1 MRGPEI
7 GQQRAL
13 PPLRCKRLISV
24 ARPGTSVLLVAAVL
38 LFLAACAANTSTP
51 STHAAGTPSATI
63 QTTPTPSPT
72 PSEVF
77 QALEQRPLNLPSLA
91 PGATCPKL
99 AGHLVSSD
107 FGYVLGDGPAY
118 PFWTVSSALGAIQ
131 ASVLDPVQWY
141 IDPSY
146 TGPVLVRGRQ
156 LDGSGVLTFEGGLD
170 QLHYQG
176 NWRDAP
182 PLPALRLMGGSA
194 YASGGSRWAS
204 FATHTNIPGDGCY
217 AYQVDGTSF
226 SYTLTFLAEEIEY

>member
-1 MRGPEI
+1 MRTPETE
-7 GQQRAL
+7 QRRGL
-13 PPLRCKRLISV
+13 PPLRCKRLTSV
-24 ARPGTSVLLVAAVL
+24 AWPRASVLLVAAVL
-38 LFLAACAANTSTP
+38 LLLAACMANASATR
-51 STHAAGTPSATI
+51 PSA
-63 QTTPTPSPT
+63 TPSPT
-72 PSEVF
+72 LTADWR
-77 QALEQRPLNLPSLA
+77 ALEQRPLSLQSIA
-91 PGATCPKL
+91 PGTTCPKL
-99 AGHLVSSD
+99 SGHVVSPA

-118 PFWTVSSALGAIQ
+118 PFWTVGSAIGAIQ
-131 ASVLDPVQWY
+131 ASVLDSVQWY

-194 YASGGSRWAS
+194 YASGGSQWAS

>member
-1 MRGPEI
+1 MRGPDV
-7 GQQRAL
+7 GQRRG
-13 PPLRCKRLISV
+13 PPLLRCERLTGA
-24 ARPGTSVLLVAAVL
+24 ARLWANLLLVATAVL
-38 LFLAACAANTSTP
+38 LLAACAANGSTP
-51 STHAAGTPSATI
+51 STRASNTPAATAKTS
-63 QTTPTPSPT
+63 PTASPT
-72 PSEVF
+72 PSEAF
-77 QALEQRPLNLPSLA
+77 QALEQRPLALPALA

-99 AGHLVSSD
+99 SGHLVSPD

-118 PFWTVSSALGAIQ
+118 PFLGLGSKIGAIQ
-131 ASVLDPVQWY
+131 ASVLDPVTWY
-141 IDPSY
+141 LDPSY

-182 PLPALRLMGGSA
+182 PLPALRLMGGPA
-194 YASGGSRWAS
+194 YASGSSRWAS

-226 SYTLTFLAEEIEY
+226 SYTLTFVAEEIEY

>member
-1 MRGPEI
+1 MWRG
-7 GQQRAL
+7 ASL
-13 PPLRCKRLISV
+13 LLV
-24 ARPGTSVLLVAAVL
+24 VTTVLL
-38 LFLAACAANTSTP
+38 LAACVATA
-51 STHAAGTPSATI
+51 SATH
-63 QTTPTPSPT
+63 PAATPSPT
-72 PSEVF
+72 LTEAWR
-77 QALEQRPLNLPSLA
+77 ALEQRPLSLSSIA
-91 PGATCPKL
+91 SGTSCPKL
-99 AGHLVSSD
+99 AGHLVSPD

-118 PFWTVSSALGAIQ
+118 PFWTVSSRVGTMQ

-176 NWRDAP
+176 TWRDAP
-182 PLPALRLMGGSA
+182 QLPSLRLMGGPA

-226 SYTLTFLAEEIEY
+226 SYTITFLAEEIEY